1 MGSLGDDRAETTVDT
16 DVRRS
21 LYALRTSANLFEIA
35 NDELLLVS
43 ELMVP
48 GSAVRE
54 AASDDLDLLALRY
67 DLALDRAMADRDEHL
82 AAAPAPLPDE
92 RAFPDEI
99 QAPGVRSEEWREG
112 EGGGGTGRI
121 GGS

>member
-67 DLALDRAMADRDEHL
+67 DLPWTGPWLVGTSTWPRSSRH
-82 AAAPAPLPDE
+82 
-92 RAFPDEI
+92 FPQSPPSTTTPRGPESR
-99 QAPGVRSEEWREG
+99 PR
-112 EGGGGTGRI
+112 
-121 GGS
+121 

>member
-35 NDELLLVS
+35 NAELLLVS

-54 AASDDLDLLALRY
+54 AASADLALLARRS
-67 DLALDRAMADRDEHL
+67 DLALDRAMAHRDDHL
-82 AAAPAPLPDE
+82 AAALPHLLTPRAFHDELDDPALPARPAP
-92 RAFPDEI
+92 
-99 QAPGVRSEEWREG
+99 
-112 EGGGGTGRI
+112 
-121 GGS
+121 